1 MECWVRGE
9 VWTESGED
17 ASGPYYEAMD
27 GILEVDDGHE
37 PKVVLVDVMTLF
49 EWVAVLLEGGAGKVD
64 VGGSDGL
71 VDVCC
76 HVVEGD

>member
-27 GILEVDDGHE
+27 GILEVGLWALGCLDSSSGLE
-37 PKVVLVDVMTLF
+37 VWARG
-49 EWVAVLLEGGAGKVD
+49 EAVIGTW
-64 VGGSDGL
+64 GL
-71 VDVCC
+71 VYM
-76 HVVEGD
+76 E